1 MMEGRDNGDAV
12 GAMTFHRQWK
22 SMESSVETENK
33 FAATM
38 RMLFFSL
45 SLLEFYIKVFLTCW
59 GRGTLQF
66 VTTY

>member
-45 SLLEFYIKVFLTCW
+45 SLSSKST
-59 GRGTLQF
+59 
-66 VTTY
+66 